1 MNYLA
6 LLSIRFY
13 SLENIH
19 APLCPIIGGFV
30 ELSRLEQYMQ
40 YDKSLSLQSKLKK
53 QLHVRFYKKDFWNE
67 VR

>member
-1 MNYLA
+1 MLF
-6 LLSIRFY
+6 IFIK
-13 SLENIH
+13 NILT
-19 APLCPIIGGFV
+19 PLCPIIGGFV

>member
-1 MNYLA
+1 MLF
-6 LLSIRFY
+6 IFIK
-13 SLENIH
+13 NIL

-53 QLHVRFYKKDFWNE
+53 QLDVRFYKKDFWNE